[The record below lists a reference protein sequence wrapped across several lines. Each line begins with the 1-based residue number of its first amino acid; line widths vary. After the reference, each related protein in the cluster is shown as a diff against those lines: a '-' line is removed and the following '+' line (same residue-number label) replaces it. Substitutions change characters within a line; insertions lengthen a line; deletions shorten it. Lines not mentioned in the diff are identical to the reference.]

1 MHPLRKASVRRRM
14 YKVMWFLATGVLLL
28 CLVFFVLSWLSH
40 SSSNPSI
47 GLQNG
52 FLNECPQSPNCVC
65 SDTTERNDSPA
76 KLNPFLLKPE
86 HYVLEWEDLLSAVLF
101 AGGKIEIR
109 TEDYLHAT
117 FRSKFFQFVDDLELR
132 KEGAVVHVRSASR
145 VGYSDFG
152 VNRKRVEMVRK
163 HFENASL
170 ARGKRLGR

>member
-1 MHPLRKASVRRRM
+1 
-14 YKVMWFLATGVLLL
+14 
-28 CLVFFVLSWLSH
+28 
-40 SSSNPSI
+40 
-47 GLQNG
+47 
-52 FLNECPQSPNCVC
+52 
-65 SDTTERNDSPA
+65 
-76 KLNPFLLKPE
+76 LKPE

-101 AGGKIEIR
+101 AGGQIEIR

-117 FRSKFFQFVDDLELR
+117 FRSKFFHFVDDLELR

-145 VGYSDFG
+145 VGHSDFG